1 MRHIATLRYIDAV
14 AKAGSIRQA
23 AEELNITPSALNR
36 RIQGFEED
44 LGTPIFERLSHG
56 VRLNTAGEI
65 LIKHARDQ
73 MADLER
79 VRSQIADLSGVRRG
93 HVSIACSQALLPYFL
108 PEQIAAYRREHDAVT
123 FAVKLRDRAAAEQE
137 LLTYSADIALVFEP
151 VRLADF
157 ATIARVPQQVHA
169 MMSANHPL
177 AGVVPLRLSDCLRYP
192 HALPSSAY
200 GVRFLLERATQRTP
214 ELLQPVVESDS
225 FEFLRYYIAH
235 EQVVAFQIPIGL
247 APRPEDSSVVSRP
260 LDARDVPPGHL
271 LMGQL
276 RGRTLPVASAR
287 FANQVQDTLAHRFE
301 MV

>member
-1 MRHIATLRYIDAV
+1 MRHLTTLRYIDAV
-14 AKAGSIRQA
+14 AKSGSIRQA
-23 AEELNITPSALNR
+23 ADQLNITPSALNR

-44 LGTPIFERLSHG
+44 LGTPIFERLPHG

-79 VRSQIADLSGVRRG
+79 VRSQISDLSGVRRG

-108 PEQIAAYRREHDAVT
+108 PEQIAAYRREHAAVT
-123 FAVKLRDRAAAEQE
+123 FSVKLRDRAAAEQE
-137 LLTYSADIALVFEP
+137 LLTYAADLALVFEP

-157 ATIARVPQQVHA
+157 ATIARARQPVCA
-169 MMSANHPL
+169 MMAADHPL
-177 AGVVPLRLSDCLRYP
+177 AGTQTIRLTDCLRYA

-200 GVRFLLERATQRTP
+200 GVRALLERATQRMP

-225 FEFLRYYIAH
+225 FEFLRYYIVH
-235 EQVVAFQIPIGL
+235 EEVLAFQIPVGL
-247 APRPEDSSVVSRP
+247 ASQATDSRVISRP
-260 LDARDVPPGHL
+260 LDFRDVPPGHL

-287 FANQVQDTLAHRFE
+287 FAMQLQDALADRFE
-301 MV
+301 MI

>member
-1 MRHIATLRYIDAV
+1 MRHLTTLRYIDAV
-14 AKAGSIRQA
+14 AKSGSIRQA
-23 AEELNITPSALNR
+23 ADQLNITPSALNR

-79 VRSQIADLSGVRRG
+79 VRSQISDLSGVRRG

-108 PEQIAAYRREHDAVT
+108 PEQIAAYRREHAAVT
-123 FAVKLRDRAAAEQE
+123 FSVKLRDRAAAEQE
-137 LLTYSADIALVFEP
+137 LLTYAADLALVFEP

-157 ATIARVPQQVHA
+157 ATIARARQPVCA
-169 MMSANHPL
+169 MMAADHPL
-177 AGVVPLRLSDCLRYP
+177 AGTQTIRLTDCLRYA

-200 GVRFLLERATQRTP
+200 GVRALLERATQRMP

-225 FEFLRYYIAH
+225 FEFLRYYIVH
-235 EQVVAFQIPIGL
+235 EEVLAFQIPVGL
-247 APRPEDSSVVSRP
+247 ASQATDSRVISRP
-260 LDARDVPPGHL
+260 LDFRDVPPGHL

-287 FANQVQDTLAHRFE
+287 FAMQLQDALADRFE
-301 MV
+301 MI